1 MPKKKV
7 AEHNKPLIEEYSSKP
22 LKKMN
27 GDPSYFVGIDH
38 SYNSFAIIVIDK
50 DGKIVEQ
57 KLLSS
62 DSTKEPED
70 RILEL
75 EKGFSFI
82 KNIVRLHTVH
92 IEGPSFSS
100 NGAFVLQMG
109 ALHYYLRMFL
119 RLNNIKYNV
128 VAPNT
133 LKKYITGKGNTK
145 KNLILMKVYKR
156 WGIEF
161 DCDDLADAYGLA
173 QMALEDYKNEKDRP
187 VTK

>member
-1 MPKKKV
+1 MSKKKI
-7 AEHNKPLIEEYSSKP
+7 AEHNKPLIEEYNSKP

-27 GDPSYFVGIDH
+27 GDPRYFVGIDH
-38 SYNSFAIIVIDK
+38 SFNSFAIIVIDK
-50 DGKIVEQ
+50 NGEIVEQ

-62 DSTKEPED
+62 NSENEPED

-82 KNIVRLHTVH
+82 KNIVRLHTVY

-109 ALHYYLRMFL
+109 ALHYYLRIFL

-133 LKKYITGKGNTK
+133 LKKFITGKGNTK
-145 KNLILMKVYKR
+145 KNLILMKVYKK
-156 WGIEF
+156 WGVEF

-173 QMALEDYKNEKDRP
+173 KMSLEEYNDEQTRQN
-187 VTK
+187 TK